1 MTNYEWM
8 LVALAFVSLVLGL
21 MGYDVIRHDHKK
33 HPR

>member
-1 MTNYEWM
+1 MSNYEWM

-21 MGYDVIRHDHKK
+21 MGYDAIRHDHKK